1 MFHLIRYNLLVKL
14 KNFSSTFWPLVFPIL
29 LGTMFY
35 FAFGNINDA
44 DFNTVSVGIV
54 KEDHADP
61 LFLMFLNQV
70 ENGKNKLI
78 SSREMYSDEAYKEL
92 NSQQISGIYFVG
104 DTPALTVASNGIEE
118 SILQAVLSS
127 YETGKDT
134 IKNIVRTHPSGVW
147 KGIRQMLNQTGN
159 TVSEIS
165 LGGRTINGNVQFFY
179 ALIAMSCLYGCFIGF
194 GSAVS
199 LQANITALAARR
211 CVTPTH
217 KLKLVLSE
225 QIASFLLG
233 YVDVVILLLYLRYV
247 LKLDFQG
254 QMSRMLLISFLGSLI
269 GVSLGIFVG
278 SMGRMKE
285 GIKIGIILGISMIC
299 SFLSGLMNGTM
310 KDIVEKHAPYINRIN
325 PAALISDAFYCIN
338 VYDDMAR
345 YYRNLI
351 TLVIMSILLITASFL
366 LIRRERYDSI

>member
-78 SSREMYSDEAYKEL
+78 SSREMSSDEAYKEL

-134 IKNIVRTHPSGVW
+134 IKNIVHTHPSGIW

-233 YVDVVILLLYLRYV
+233 YVDVVILLLYLRFV

-310 KDIVEKHAPYINRIN
+310 KDIVEKHAPFINRIN

-338 VYDDMAR
+338 VYDDIAR

>member
-78 SSREMYSDEAYKEL
+78 SSREMSSDEAYKEL

-134 IKNIVRTHPSGVW
+134 IKNIGPYPSFRCLEGDPA
-147 KGIRQMLNQTGN
+147 
-159 TVSEIS
+159 
-165 LGGRTINGNVQFFY
+165 NVKPDWQY
-179 ALIAMSCLYGCFIGF
+179 
-194 GSAVS
+194 
-199 LQANITALAARR
+199 
-211 CVTPTH
+211 
-217 KLKLVLSE
+217 
-225 QIASFLLG
+225 SF
-233 YVDVVILLLYLRYV
+233 
-247 LKLDFQG
+247 
-254 QMSRMLLISFLGSLI
+254 
-269 GVSLGIFVG
+269 
-278 SMGRMKE
+278 
-285 GIKIGIILGISMIC
+285 
-299 SFLSGLMNGTM
+299 
-310 KDIVEKHAPYINRIN
+310 
-325 PAALISDAFYCIN
+325 
-338 VYDDMAR
+338 
-345 YYRNLI
+345 
-351 TLVIMSILLITASFL
+351 
-366 LIRRERYDSI
+366 